1 MTTYKKNTLLVI
13 RWIVGLLFIFSGVIK
28 ANDPLGLSYKMQEFF
43 EAWNWHSLNDY
54 TLILS
59 LVMNVFEV
67 LAGIAIIIG
76 WRTKLFTWLLLLLII
91 FFAFLTGYAL
101 FSGKIKTCGCFG
113 DCLPITP
120 AQSFTKDLILFVLI
134 LILFINKKQ
143 IISSVRS
150 SVAVT
155 FLILCIVLVSFL
167 QGYVMRHLPLLDCLP
182 YKKGNNILKEML
194 PPPNAVPDSVVMV
207 FKYRK
212 NGKLFEYT
220 TDNLPT
226 DLDSSYEFID
236 RSDKVVRKGNAT
248 PPISDFA
255 LFTLNENDTTSAIL
269 NSTKYSVMLFAKD
282 FENFPAWNNA
292 DFRKLQSQLQQK
304 QIPLFI
310 ITADK
315 QNGETLFGNKKD
327 ITVLLCDG
335 TVIKT
340 AARVNPTYFVMK
352 GADIINKFSYLDL
365 NNNISSIDNITNP

>member
-13 RWIVGLLFIFSGVIK
+13 RWIVGLLFIFSGLIK

-76 WRTKLFTWLLLLLII
+76 WRAKLFTWLLLLLII

-365 NNNISSIDNITNP
+365 NNNISSIDNINNP

>member
-365 NNNISSIDNITNP
+365 NNNISSIDNINNP